1 MIIRPLIWWTPF
13 FVSYLSAV
21 VLPFVWYLSEFFFF
35 WLIPTTEQQ
44 WVVIRRNFAGLLSF
58 FFNQWTALN
67 SSHKHKNI
75 NKKLSEISKSPDRR
89 TKNFNYNNN
98 RWKRACAT
106 PTTKQLARQEKK
118 KERKKYICVNDWKGK
133 CTSKGRVRPLT
144 FSCPA
149 ALITAILTTNIC
161 IYVYVYVCR
170 KGVEDGRVFQVEK
183 RRENGST
190 CSLLREKLLIV
201 WIVAIGYHQESTISY
216 LYRYYRLDLLL
227 IMRWYKCQ

>member
-1 MIIRPLIWWTPF
+1 MYAKRDKIFFQFLVLSFALFFLLFLLSAKHKVIFNISRQMIIRPLIWWTPF

-118 KERKKYICVNDWKGK
+118 RKKE
-133 CTSKGRVRPLT
+133 
-144 FSCPA
+144 
-149 ALITAILTTNIC
+149 
-161 IYVYVYVCR
+161 VYLCQR
-170 KGVEDGRVFQVEK
+170 LK
-183 RRENGST
+183 R
-190 CSLLREKLLIV
+190 
-201 WIVAIGYHQESTISY
+201 
-216 LYRYYRLDLLL
+216 
-227 IMRWYKCQ
+227 

>member
-1 MIIRPLIWWTPF
+1 VNPF
-13 FVSYLSAV
+13 LRFISVCCCFTFRV
-21 VLPFVWYLSEFFFF
+21 IPFWVFFF

-118 KERKKYICVNDWKGK
+118 KERSIFVSTTEKVN
-133 CTSKGRVRPLT
+133 
-144 FSCPA
+144 
-149 ALITAILTTNIC
+149 ALQK
-161 IYVYVYVCR
+161 VVCDLWPFR
-170 KGVEDGRVFQVEK
+170 AQ
-183 RRENGST
+183 
-190 CSLLREKLLIV
+190 
-201 WIVAIGYHQESTISY
+201 Q
-216 LYRYYRLDLLL
+216 RL
-227 IMRWYKCQ
+227 